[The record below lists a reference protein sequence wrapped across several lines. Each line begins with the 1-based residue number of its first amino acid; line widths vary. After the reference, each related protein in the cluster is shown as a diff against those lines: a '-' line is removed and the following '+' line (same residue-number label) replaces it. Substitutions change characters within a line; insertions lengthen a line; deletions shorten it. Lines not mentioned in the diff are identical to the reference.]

1 MGGRGRSD
9 LALSPAPKGL
19 SIRVPLT
26 TQRIPPRCTTHT
38 HDPNIRTPHPQ
49 TDPIVIL
56 PIYRSPTTTDW
67 TRLFIACVVHPIVQ
81 EFVMTVQR
89 TKIGFTEEELELV
102 VGDPKMHYHAL
113 GSMGSAYN
121 LEYIMVMY
129 RRVMIGCMIDASA
142 SIVAVVFTAME
153 EALLRS
159 TMVYRDRFFAW
170 LQGLS
175 EPTEA
180 ELEHKVCLLLIVRV
194 EEQMR
199 EPR

>member
-1 MGGRGRSD
+1 M
-9 LALSPAPKGL
+9 
-19 SIRVPLT
+19 
-26 TQRIPPRCTTHT
+26 
-38 HDPNIRTPHPQ
+38 
-49 TDPIVIL
+49 IL

-89 TKIGFTEEELELV
+89 TKKVFTEEHLELV
-102 VGDPKMHYHAL
+102 VKDPKRHYYAFK
-113 GSMGSAYN
+113 SMNTAYF
-121 LEYIMVMY
+121 LEHIMVMY
-129 RRVMIGCMIDASA
+129 RRVMIGCMVDASA
-142 SIVAVVFTAME
+142 SIVAVLLTAVE

-170 LQGLS
+170 LQGLP

-180 ELEHKVCLLLIVRV
+180 ELEHKVGLLLLLRV
-194 EEQMR
+194 EEQRR